1 MKQALHRTFLD
12 TLLSTTQQQ
21 LSSSLFGLDT
31 PRNVGAHM
39 HARGDYGKGDEFIG
53 TDQDDTV
60 LIDGNLTGGPARDIP
75 TNINLLDGNNV
86 ITVGKNLIVNPGEF
100 ISISAEGSD
109 NTLNIGGI
117 NGYITPV
124 TRDTYNDSG
133 QILIIL
139 NGTSSNTIN
148 IADDV
153 NMKKS
158 QEHIED
164 PYSGHGLEIYLGTH
178 DDSLSDN
185 LTAINNLNFNNNF
198 YSNFVENKFYMYG
211 KENTLTIRNSIFFEN
226 GSGLNIFSNGNYHAY
241 IEENIT
247 LSGHSYIQLYNA
259 NSISDDQSTFD
270 FHVKDQ
276 VYLSDSSY
284 LAMQPFHAHSNC
296 SFGTI
301 KLENESSLGLMN
313 EGDRTWNPNSTC
325 IFTVFN
331 DLNMHNNSY
340 FEFYSFTKVESFE
353 IGGAVKCYNSSDGNF
368 NGSMDDDMF
377 TFLGGIINNSSQIR
391 CRTND
396 GNDDVYVE
404 KAIQCENTLGETYM
418 GRTFFELDKGDD
430 KFTLNGDMIAFDNGS
445 NTIAGGDGNDII
457 SIAGSISVDTG
468 GRNSLTGDSGDD
480 IIHLNGHVGIGALDI
495 FGGEGN
501 DTLIL
506 TAASQSRLES
516 EYKDWLTDLSS
527 SGLLGK
533 SEIENIKLDVRNLQV
548 GKLGWLNDIIN
559 KANSEGAHITLEDNN
574 GNILSNPKT
583 YLSQTNEAH
592 NPINDILD
600 NYAPVTSKT
609 VLSDAF
615 KSTTTERP
623 SETFAAANIPAHNF
637 LNELEQQAQIH
648 AASAA

>member
-60 LIDGNLTGGPARDIP
+60 LIDGNLTGGPTIDIP
-75 TNINLLDGNNV
+75 TNINLLNGNNV
-86 ITVGKNLIVNPGEF
+86 MTVGKKLIVNSGEF
-100 ISISAEGSD
+100 ISISAEGDD

-117 NGYITPV
+117 NGYITHF
-124 TRDTYNDSG
+124 TSDTHNSDYG
-133 QILIIL
+133 QIHIVL

-148 IADDV
+148 IAEDV
-153 NMKKS
+153 IMGKPK
-158 QEHIED
+158 EEIENSSYSVYGLNISLGNYND
-164 PYSGHGLEIYLGTH
+164 PTSIN
-178 DDSLSDN
+178 SLV
-185 LTAINNLNFNNNF
+185 LNNF
-198 YSNFVENKFYMYG
+198 YSDFVFHKIQMYG
-211 KENTLTIRNSIFFEN
+211 KENTLTVNQNIIFDN
-226 GSGLNIFSNGNYHAY
+226 GSNLDIHSNGNLIIHV
-241 IEENIT
+241 EKNID
-247 LSGHSYIQLYNA
+247 LLYESDVSITHNLN
-259 NSISDDQSTFD
+259 NSIKESRLD
-270 FHVKDQ
+270 FCVNGELREAQH
-276 VYLSDSSY
+276 SFIGI
-284 LAMQPFHAHSNC
+284 QPFSKYSNF
-296 SFGTI
+296 SFGTVFLDNSGFAI
-301 KLENESSLGLMN
+301 LN
-313 EGDRTWNPNSTC
+313 EGEDYNAINSTLNF
-325 IFTVFN
+325 IVNN
-331 DLNMHNNSY
+331 DFVLLNHSP
-340 FEFYSFTKVESFE
+340 FEFSSHAKIESFE
-353 IGGAVKCYNSSDGNF
+353 IGGVVKCN
-368 NGSMDDDMF
+368 NGSQFLSGGSDDND
-377 TFLGGIINNSSQIR
+377 TISFLGGIINNSSYMNWQ
-391 CRTND
+391 THY

-404 KAIQCENTLGETYM
+404 KAIQCENTLGETYL
-418 GRTFFELDKGDD
+418 GRIFFELDKGDD
-430 KFTLNGDMIAFDNGS
+430 KFTLNGDMIAFNNGS
-445 NTIAGGDGNDII
+445 ITIAGGDGNDII

-468 GRNSLTGDSGDD
+468 GRNSITGDSGDD
-480 IIHLNGHVGIGALDI
+480 IIHLNGHVGIGALGI
-495 FGGEGN
+495 SGGEGN

-592 NPINDILD
+592 NPIIDILD

-637 LNELEQQAQIH
+637 LNELEQQAQIQ